1 MMQKFCIYQSD
12 ESYEP
17 PRCTYYKDPELGYY
31 KCPFYCNEP
40 RAKVI
45 CKSFKKLAKSIT
57 IEERV
62 DTLER
67 MITRLDRKLTHYI
80 DTEILC
86 RNPNKED

>member
-1 MMQKFCIYQSD
+1 MMQKFCIYQSC
-12 ESYEP
+12 ESHEP

-40 RAKVI
+40 RAKAI
-45 CKSFKKLAKSIT
+45 CKHVKNTSST

-67 MITRLDRKLTHYI
+67 MITRLDRKLNHYI
-80 DTEILC
+80 DIEILC
-86 RNPNKED
+86 KNPNKEE